1 MRDPFHQMIDAVA
14 RTSVVTDR
22 TAPQNL
28 QVQVTA
34 QTYLDF
40 DYLARR
46 RGLAKSVL
54 LRRIVEAIGRNP
66 KKLDKLIGKAPTP

>member
-1 MRDPFHQMIDAVA
+1 MSDAVA

-28 QVQVTA
+28 QVQVPA
-34 QTYLDF
+34 QAYLDF
-40 DYLARR
+40 DYLARK

-54 LRRIVEAIGRNP
+54 LRRIIEAIGSNH